1 MQYVAATTS
10 LLGLVLLMSSSQGDP
25 VPDPGRSPSVVDVG
39 ALVAH
44 QQSPPQV
51 GVVLFSLALHLRRT
65 KFVYE
70 IGLKMSA
77 SVFAVTGSLVFKS
90 WLGRYRRRE
99 KGLAGS
105 PGRLGKT
112 SMAGPPRWMGQA
124 RLAGSPIWLGETGMA
139 GPPLPMGK
147 TGMERSRIHMGEAG
161 VAGPSRRLGKTR
173 LAGPSIWMGQASLA
187 GPAADVTRVRCDP
200 TALMVSSRILYFFQ
214 AAQRIYTMR
223 TPRDGVK
230 RRGKDP
236 FYSGTLT
243 RVGQHRSRRFQ
254 LIVVRCPARSSCLR
268 SRPASSLDVVVFSGA
283 SDSTEELGGWGKRS
297 WDDLRPMWGKRLY
310 DLYRNQLLS
319 DADLEALE
327 DAVEASDEEDDQ
339 ENAEKRAWRSL
350 GGSWG
355 KRASSDW
362 ANFKGYILRK
372 WTHTCM
378 ECEWK
383 TILEKTLSAADRD
396 SKIDI
401 IISMLFYCKSSAL
414 VHMATEVGDWP
425 ADDGDI
431 GLCRARFL
439 SFFLSLSVASRF
451 LGEARTR
458 MEQLERLMGEEREQV
473 GKTLTH
479 LGEEVDWG
487 SVPKNA
493 IYTGKLTRLFYT
505 LSPQTPKL
513 DFQISSSSR
522 ESGMKEEPGAANNED

>member
-25 VPDPGRSPSVVDVG
+25 VSDPGRSPSVVDVG

-44 QQSPPQV
+44 QQSPPQD
-51 GVVLFSLALHLRRT
+51 A
-65 KFVYE
+65 
-70 IGLKMSA
+70 
-77 SVFAVTGSLVFKS
+77 
-90 WLGRYRRRE
+90 
-99 KGLAGS
+99 
-105 PGRLGKT
+105 
-112 SMAGPPRWMGQA
+112 
-124 RLAGSPIWLGETGMA
+124 
-139 GPPLPMGK
+139 
-147 TGMERSRIHMGEAG
+147 
-161 VAGPSRRLGKTR
+161 
-173 LAGPSIWMGQASLA
+173 
-187 GPAADVTRVRCDP
+187 
-200 TALMVSSRILYFFQ
+200 
-214 AAQRIYTMR
+214 
-223 TPRDGVK
+223 
-230 RRGKDP
+230 
-236 FYSGTLT
+236 
-243 RVGQHRSRRFQ
+243 
-254 LIVVRCPARSSCLR
+254 
-268 SRPASSLDVVVFSGA
+268 
-283 SDSTEELGGWGKRS
+283 TEEEKRAWQDLQGGWGKRAWQDLQGGWGKRGWQDLQSGWGKRAWQDLHSPWGKRAWRDLGSTWGKRAWQDLQGGWGKRGWQDLQSGWGKRAWQDLQGGWGKRS

-383 TILEKTLSAADRD
+383 TILEKNLSAADLD
-396 SKIDI
+396 SNIDI
-401 IISMLFYCKSSAL
+401 LIINSIFYCKSSAL
-414 VHMATEVGDWP
+414 VHMPTEVGDWP

-487 SVPKNA
+487 PADEEIMVRIPFESTEDGFPLMVSHF
-493 IYTGKLTRLFYT
+493 TST
-505 LSPQTPKL
+505 LML
-513 DFQISSSSR
+513 VDYL
-522 ESGMKEEPGAANNED
+522 